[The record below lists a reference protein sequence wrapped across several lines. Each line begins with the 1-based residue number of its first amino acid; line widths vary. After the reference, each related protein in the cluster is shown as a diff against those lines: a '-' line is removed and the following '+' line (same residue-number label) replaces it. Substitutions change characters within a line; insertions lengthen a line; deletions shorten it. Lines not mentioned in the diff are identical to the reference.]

1 MRRSTIGIAILL
13 GLVASVI
20 LYGFHWFYRV
30 PPEDTTDANRGF
42 DASDLVSGGTPD
54 GGIPSIDTP
63 IFESVAEADQYLKD
77 DGMGLDVELDGR
89 HRFYPFQIVVW
100 HEIVNDTFGDK
111 NLAVT
116 FSPLTMTGM
125 VFERPDVTTVFH
137 VAGSLWSD
145 NLILVDAATKSLW
158 SQILGRAVVGE
169 RSGTVLVPYQT
180 TVVSWTDWKVENPRG
195 EVLSRDTAA
204 SRDYTRDPYGNY
216 AASPSILFPLTTV
229 DARLPAKTMV
239 YVVTDGDARTAY
251 PADAVAKVKDVQALI
266 ASSDSVVQGFWFVF
280 AAAYPGITLYQLP

>member
-13 GLVASVI
+13 GLAASVI

-30 PPEDTTDANRGF
+30 PPVEPSNANRGF

-63 IFESVAEADQYLKD
+63 VFESVAEADQYLKD
-77 DGMGLDVELDGR
+77 DGMGLDVEVDGD
-89 HRFYPFQIVVW
+89 HRFYPFQIIVW

-125 VFERPDVTTVFH
+125 AFERPDVTTVFH
-137 VAGSLWSD
+137 VAGSLWND
-145 NLILVDAATKSLW
+145 NLVLVDEATHSLW

-169 RSGTVLVPYQT
+169 RSGTILVPYPT
-180 TVVSWTDWKVENPRG
+180 TVATWTDWKVENPRG
-195 EVLSRDTAA
+195 EVLSRDTGA

-239 YVVTDGDARTAY
+239 YVMTDGDTRTAY
-251 PADAVAKVKDVQALI
+251 PADAVAKVKDVRALI
-266 ASSDSVVQGFWFVF
+266 ASSDNVVEGFWFVF